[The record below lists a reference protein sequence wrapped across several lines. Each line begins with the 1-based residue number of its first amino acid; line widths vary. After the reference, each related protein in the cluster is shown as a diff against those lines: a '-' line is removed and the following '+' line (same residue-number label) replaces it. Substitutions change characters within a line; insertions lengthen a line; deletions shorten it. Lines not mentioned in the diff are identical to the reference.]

1 MAQESKQVD
10 PTKDLDGAGDA
21 PSSIDK
27 TAAEAAYDSG
37 SEDETTAPGAPGS
50 AEGGAK
56 KKKKKNKGK
65 GKAKDGAADEVSKA
79 TDKTADALSKLSP
92 KQIQEFLALNP
103 ALLNH
108 LQQSDSVGDAADA
121 FKKLNIQEIMTGL
134 ATSGKNVKDM
144 GAYKFWAT
152 QPVPQFDEKPE
163 EFKEGPLR
171 LQKVEDISTEPVPL
185 NLEPFRW
192 VVLDLTNEEEMA
204 EVEKILNGHY
214 VEDDEAMF
222 RLKYSRSILK
232 WSLMSPGWKK
242 QWHIGI
248 RSGTTLCAFISAIPV
263 EIRVRDNVMHSSEVN
278 FLCVHKKLRGK
289 RLAPVLIKEITRVI
303 NLEGIWQAIYTGGV
317 VLPRPVSTCRYYH
330 RALDWLKLYE
340 VGFSPMPAGGKI
352 QIQQRKY
359 KLPDNTATR
368 GLRAMEAKDVDGVDN
383 LLNRYLKRYD
393 LAPVFSREE
402 IEHWFLNT
410 NDKDGEKVVWSYVVE
425 DDNGKITDFFSF
437 FCLESLVIKSPKH
450 SSIRA
455 GYLFYYA
462 TEVGLTTPVEKPALK
477 KRLNELMGD
486 ALILAKRYK
495 FDVFNALSLMDNAL
509 FLEQQKFG
517 PGDGQLH
524 YYLFNYKAKPI
535 ASGVDARNQL
545 DEEHL
550 SGVGFVN
557 I

>member
-1 MAQESKQVD
+1 
-10 PTKDLDGAGDA
+10 
-21 PSSIDK
+21 
-27 TAAEAAYDSG
+27 
-37 SEDETTAPGAPGS
+37 
-50 AEGGAK
+50 
-56 KKKKKNKGK
+56 
-65 GKAKDGAADEVSKA
+65 
-79 TDKTADALSKLSP
+79 
-92 KQIQEFLALNP
+92 
-103 ALLNH
+103 
-108 LQQSDSVGDAADA
+108 
-121 FKKLNIQEIMTGL
+121 
-134 ATSGKNVKDM
+134 
-144 GAYKFWAT
+144 
-152 QPVPQFDEKPE
+152 
-163 EFKEGPLR
+163 
-171 LQKVEDISTEPVPL
+171 
-185 NLEPFRW
+185 
-192 VVLDLTNEEEMA
+192 
-204 EVEKILNGHY
+204 
-214 VEDDEAMF
+214 
-222 RLKYSRSILK
+222 
-232 WSLMSPGWKK
+232 
-242 QWHIGI
+242 
-248 RSGTTLCAFISAIPV
+248 
-263 EIRVRDNVMHSSEVN
+263 VMHSSEVN

-340 VGFSPMPAGGKI
+340 VGFSPMPAGGRIKT
-352 QIQQRKY
+352 QQLKY
-359 KLPDNTATR
+359 KLKDDIATR
-368 GLRAMEAKDVDGVDN
+368 GLRAMEAKDVDGVDS

-402 IEHWFLNT
+402 IEHWFLSP

-425 DDNGKITDFFSF
+425 VSLTIFDIPSYGTMLTCLQDDDGKITDFFSF
-437 FCLESLVIKSPKH
+437 FCLESLVIKSSKH
-450 SSIRA
+450 NSIKA

-462 TEVGLTTPVEKPALK
+462 TEVGLTKPVDKPALK

-535 ASGVDARNQL
+535 AGGVDARNQL
-545 DEEHL
+545 DEDKL

>member
-1 MAQESKQVD
+1 MSQESKQID
-10 PTKDLDGAGDA
+10 PAKE
-21 PSSIDK
+21 
-27 TAAEAAYDSG
+27 AEAAPKAPVPASVDDSG
-37 SEDETTAPGAPGS
+37 SDDEQPGASGS
-50 AEGGAK
+50 AEGAGSK
-56 KKKKKNKGK
+56 KKKKKGK
-65 GKAKDGAADEVSKA
+65 SKAKDGATQDIASKA
-79 TDKTADALSKLSP
+79 DKTADQLSKLSP

-108 LQQSDSVGDAADA
+108 LQSQSGSSSGDPADM
-121 FKKLNIQEIMTGL
+121 FKKLNLQEIMTGL

-152 QPVPQFDEKPE
+152 QPVPQFNEKSN

-171 LQKVEDISTEPVPL
+171 IQKVEDIPTEPEKL
-185 NLEPFRW
+185 ALEQFRW
-192 VVLDLTNEEEMA
+192 VVLDLNNEEEMT

-222 RLKYSRSILK
+222 RLKYSRSVLK

-248 RSGTTLCAFISAIPV
+248 RSGNTLCAFISAIPV
-263 EIRVRDNVMHSSEVN
+263 EIRVRDTVMHSSEVN

-340 VGFSPMPAGGKI
+340 VGFSPMPAGSKI
-352 QIQQRKY
+352 PLQVRKY
-359 KLPDNTATR
+359 KLPEETATP
-368 GLRAMEAKDVDGVDN
+368 GLREMQTKDVDGVDS

-402 IEHWFLNT
+402 IEHWFLNPQDT
-410 NDKDGEKVVWSYVVE
+410 TGEKVVWSYVVE
-425 DDNGKITDFFSF
+425 DGNGKITDFFSF
-437 FCLESLVIKSPKH
+437 FVLESSVIKSPKH
-450 SSIRA
+450 SAIRA

-462 TEVGLTTPVEKPALK
+462 TEAGLTTPVDKPALK
-477 KRLNELMGD
+477 KRLNALMGD

-535 ASGVDARNQL
+535 AGGVDARNQL
-545 DEEHL
+545 DEERL